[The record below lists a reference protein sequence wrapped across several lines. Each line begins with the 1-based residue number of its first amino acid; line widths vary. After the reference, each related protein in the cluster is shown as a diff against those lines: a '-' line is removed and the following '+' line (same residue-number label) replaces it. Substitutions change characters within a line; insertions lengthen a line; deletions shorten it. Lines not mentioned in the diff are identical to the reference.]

1 MLRFHLP
8 ELLSNVLI
16 KHPQAAEGPH
26 NCLASKRQGTLFGGV
41 TVYGASA
48 GRKTC
53 AKVDLSGKADGI
65 LLF

>member
-8 ELLSNVLI
+8 QLLSNVFI
-16 KHPQAAEGPH
+16 KSPRAAEGPH
-26 NCLASKRQGTLFGGV
+26 NCLASKRQGHLFGGV
-41 TVYGASA
+41 TAYGGPA

-53 AKVDLSGKADGI
+53 AKVDLSGKADDI